1 MIGWRPTGRR
11 TPPYFKYEIA
21 ASKGMSNAT
30 DGSDRGSDRGARRSA
45 AETGGS
51 GGTTGSDRLDERLR
65 AVERALTGSDATVAD
80 IGDGAAAAAER
91 EALES
96 RVSDLES
103 RVEELEAATQA
114 IRGYVG
120 SIRAV
125 NREVERRADLAL
137 ARASRDGDGAPH
149 TEVAS
154 ETPSGDADPGG
165 GVPGDAVP
173 SEDALDAA
181 LPATD
186 AGRTAASATTDAG
199 GENESDAADGSW
211 RDEALN
217 RLRESL

>member
-1 MIGWRPTGRR
+1 
-11 TPPYFKYEIA
+11 
-21 ASKGMSNAT
+21 MSNAT
-30 DGSDRGSDRGARRSA
+30 NESDRRSDRGARLSA
-45 AETGGS
+45 ADAGGS
-51 GGTTGSDRLDERLR
+51 DGINDADRLDERLR
-65 AVERALTGSDATVAD
+65 AVERALTGSDATVAE
-80 IGDGAAAAAER
+80 IGDDAAAAAER

-137 ARASRDGDGAPH
+137 ARASCDGDGAPH
-149 TEVAS
+149 TEVES
-154 ETPSGDADPGG
+154 ETASDGAGG
-165 GVPGDAVP
+165 GVPADAVP
-173 SEDALDAA
+173 SEHALDAA
-181 LPATD
+181 LPAAD

-199 GENESDAADGSW
+199 GASESGAADGSW